1 MKRKGVRKTD
11 ESLEGFVKDL
21 SSCPEWAAV
30 RISRRAMILYIFSIV
45 LGFLLCL
52 GTLSVLLS

>member
-1 MKRKGVRKTD
+1 MKRKKTQRTD
-11 ESLEGFVKDL
+11 ESLDGFIKDL
-21 SSCPEWAAV
+21 SSSPEWAAV
-30 RISRRAMILYIFSIV
+30 RIGRRALFLYIFSII